1 MHSNI
6 NYNEIKET
14 LNILNNDLSHF
25 SNSNDICTPMECVEE
40 MVNKIPEEFWERK
53 YIKILD
59 PCAGNGNFPA
69 FILNKVKND
78 FALQIN
84 EISEKRIINVKNIFK
99 ESENIIITEKD
110 FLQFDSTTTYD
121 LVIANPPYALIQENK
136 RAAKNHSIFKDFI
149 KKGLDVLNENGYLV
163 FIVPDSWMSL
173 SDRNDMPK
181 ILSNYQFIYLN
192 IYGAKK
198 YFKNVGSSFTWFVL
212 KKTENTQSFIIDNF
226 YKKEEESIA
235 FLKKNIECIPLFYN
249 DKVKSI
255 IEKTLY
261 ANNKKFAIE
270 TTSNLHKYTKRHL
283 ISNEKNNE
291 FVYELV
297 HTQSQRVFSKVPH
310 KFQDGWK
317 VFISLTSYYSLFIDK
332 DVGMTQSIAFIRV
345 EDEKEANKIKNI
357 LEHPLFL
364 FLNNIHRYGNF
375 NNIRILQKFP
385 YTDSDAVWDAFSITD
400 DERVFIESF
409 LQEQNALD

>member
-1 MHSNI
+1 
-6 NYNEIKET
+6 
-14 LNILNNDLSHF
+14 
-25 SNSNDICTPMECVEE
+25 

-53 YIKILD
+53 YIKMLD

-78 FALQIN
+78 FVLQIN

-163 FIVPDSWMSL
+163 FIIPDSWMSL
-173 SDRNDMPK
+173 SDRNDIPK
-181 ILSNYQFIYLN
+181 LLSNYQFIYLN
-192 IYGAKK
+192 IHGAKK

-212 KKTENTQSFIIDNF
+212 KKAENTQSFIIDNF
-226 YKKEEESIA
+226 YKKEEESIT

-270 TTSNLHKYTKRHL
+270 TTSDLHKYTKRHL
-283 ISNEKNNE
+283 ISSEKNNE

-317 VFISLTSYYSLFIDK
+317 VFISLTSYYSLFVDK

-345 EDEKEANKIKNI
+345 KDEEEANKIKNI

-409 LQEQNALD
+409 LQE